1 MPTAYQWYTV
11 VDVMRLDKFICKSTA
26 YALAEAIAF
35 IENGMVTINGLIS
48 VEASNQVH
56 KNNVVTLDG
65 DILTPRSSRYFMLHK
80 PKNMICSNID
90 EVYHPSVLRLL
101 DVDNLSELHIAG
113 RLDADTTG
121 LVLITDDGHWSFNLT
136 SPKNKCEKV
145 YKVMLSRPI
154 SSDAVER
161 FQEGMLLQGESRP
174 TLPATLQIM
183 DAHNVLLTLTEGRFH
198 QVKRMF
204 SAIGNSVKTLHRQQ
218 IGNLELDVEVGC
230 WRSLTPEEVEALYV
244 GGHKPNNSLK
254 SMPVS

>member
-1 MPTAYQWYTV
+1 
-11 VDVMRLDKFICKSTA
+11 
-26 YALAEAIAF
+26 LAEAIAF
-35 IENGMVTINGLIS
+35 IENGSVTINGLIS

-65 DILTPRSSRYFMLHK
+65 EILIPRSARYFMLHK
-80 PKNMICSNID
+80 PMDMICSNVD
-90 EVYHPSVLRLL
+90 EAYPSVLNLL
-101 DVDNLSELHIAG
+101 DDARVSELHIAG

-154 SSDAVER
+154 SSDAIKR
-161 FQEGMLLQGESRP
+161 FQEGMLLQDESRP

-183 DAHNVLLTLTEGRFH
+183 DAYNVLLTLTEGRFH

-204 SAIGNSVKTLHRQQ
+204 SAIGNSVKALHRQQ

-230 WRSLTPEEVEALYV
+230 WRSLTPEEVEALYD
-244 GGHKPNNSLK
+244 GCHKPNNSLK

>member
-1 MPTAYQWYTV
+1 MPTAYHWYTV

-35 IENGMVTINGLIS
+35 IENGSVTINGMIS

-80 PKNMICSNID
+80 PKNIICSDID
-90 EVYHPSVLRLL
+90 EVYPSVLRLL
-101 DVDNLSELHIAG
+101 DVESVRELHIAG

-121 LVLITDDGHWSFNLT
+121 LVLVTDDGHWSFNLT

-145 YKVMLSRPI
+145 YKVLLSRPI
-154 SSDAVER
+154 SSDAIKR

-204 SAIGNSVKTLHRQQ
+204 SAIGNSVLSLHRQQ
-218 IGNLELDVEVGC
+218 IGSLALDVDMGQ
-230 WRSLTPEEVEALYV
+230 WRSLTQEEVEALSV
-244 GGHKPNNSLK
+244 ND
-254 SMPVS
+254 